1 MVLNWFRVVNDN
13 FDFAISKP
21 KIEILFVAV
30 NHGLR
35 GIYSENKR
43 KKIARLSHK
52 VFHTNIILLVE
63 SLL

>member
-1 MVLNWFRVVNDN
+1 MVLNWFCVVNDN

-35 GIYSENKR
+35 GIYSR
-43 KKIARLSHK
+43 KQKKKDRK
-52 VFHTNIILLVE
+52 TVP
-63 SLL
+63 